1 MCVVVTFRYSR
12 KKTGHLTLVSPEM
25 RKNHSKNVQF
35 FNSITP
41 RLQSTDVINILLSL
55 LLSKRVAWRR
65 PTTDLRYAGN
75 FVCSTAVVLRLCIFC
90 WQHSILL
97 MCTTKLLSDHC
108 FPTSSKAITSL
119 VKRCCDVLVC
129 SFERDDLEQ
138 VNVLKRHSLVP
149 QQKCSLAKVLQVR
162 QNEIV

>member
-12 KKTGHLTLVSPEM
+12 KKTGHPTLVSPEM

-35 FNSITP
+35 FISITP

-138 VNVLKRHSLVP
+138 VNVLNIRFQFTLKKFNSCGGVKAQRMD
-149 QQKCSLAKVLQVR
+149 
-162 QNEIV
+162 

>member
-12 KKTGHLTLVSPEM
+12 KKTGHPTLVSPEM

-35 FNSITP
+35 FISITP

-65 PTTDLRYAGN
+65 PTTDLRYAGNFVCLRFVCLRYAGN

-138 VNVLKRHSLVP
+138 VNVLNRTVFSLVFA
-149 QQKCSLAKVLQVR
+149 Q
-162 QNEIV
+162 

>member
-75 FVCSTAVVLRLCIFC
+75 FVCSTAVC

-138 VNVLKRHSLVP
+138 VNVLNVSFNHQK
-149 QQKCSLAKVLQVR
+149 QQQVSRVLVR
-162 QNEIV
+162 QVTLYDR